1 MTTIEKNDRP
11 PERQVAGLDKER
23 RVTRSIRRNG
33 LFWDNR
39 ELLAVFYL
47 YVTLKDELTTPR
59 NHPLIKSLAAAME
72 RTDNAIAKRIQNY
85 KSIDPSYP
93 GRGLDKPG
101 PYVRIWQRYEADPEN
116 VMDEARSAY
125 QEYIVASELG

>member
-1 MTTIEKNDRP
+1 M
-11 PERQVAGLDKER
+11 
-23 RVTRSIRRNG
+23 
-33 LFWDNR
+33 FWKNR

-59 NHPLIKSLAAAME
+59 NHPALKSLAKAME

-85 KSIDPSYP
+85 KSIDPAYP

-101 PYVRIWQRYEADPEN
+101 GYLRIWQRYETDPDG
-116 VMDEARSAY
+116 VLAAARRAY
-125 QEYIVASELG
+125 QEFMPNEKSSS